1 MREGK
6 QGFLGRLFGKTR
18 QAGEYEISINRV
30 HDRVVI
36 REGDEALH
44 LVVESDPMRMVTALT
59 NAQARFS
66 AWGKDTTEERKQ
78 EDVRVF
84 AEAIFGEKQTE
95 ELFEF
100 YHGDS
105 SCVMNVC
112 SSYFDDRLARKVTDA
127 QKKALDAV
135 KTGKGARK
143 EKA

>member
-1 MREGK
+1 MRSGK
-6 QGFLGRLFGKTR
+6 QGFFGRLFGKR
-18 QAGEYEISINRV
+18 AGEYEISIHRV

-44 LVVESDPMRMVTALT
+44 LTVESDPMRMVVALT

-66 AWGKDTTEERKQ
+66 AWGKDTTEDRKQ

-84 AEAIFGEKQTE
+84 AEAIFGEKQAD

-100 YHGDS
+100 YHGDAG
-105 SCVMNVC
+105 CVMNVC
-112 SSYFDDRLARKVTDA
+112 SSYFDDRLAGKVTDA
-127 QKKALDAV
+127 QKKALAAV
-135 KTGKGARK
+135 KA